1 MKDFARLLNH
11 PDISFSPIPDAI
23 KVDNPATGEA
33 LAFVRKTDSDGLKL
47 LIQKAEAAQKIMGG
61 KNCVGAGR
69 CVVALV
75 FFD

>member
-11 PDISFSPIPDAI
+11 PDISFSPIPNAI

-47 LIQKAEAAQKIMGG
+47 FKTRFACLYFSIM
-61 KNCVGAGR
+61 CHLSIVS
-69 CVVALV
+69 
-75 FFD
+75 F

>member
-47 LIQKAEAAQKIMGG
+47 
-61 KNCVGAGR
+61 
-69 CVVALV
+69 
-75 FFD
+75 